1 MPWHRAIVGSNQ
13 MVTPPFFH
21 TVTIPTK
28 KKKMAQHDDDDLC
41 FNRLAMRGHVSR
53 LIVNPSCGTYSV
65 FFHFTV
71 NRDPRPTKVLRAC
84 GEFWGTEYESQI
96 LKLKEGSFV
105 KVTGY
110 LKPDDCFD
118 LELLEVIA

>member
-1 MPWHRAIVGSNQ
+1 MTQSDN
-13 MVTPPFFH
+13 
-21 TVTIPTK
+21 
-28 KKKMAQHDDDDLC
+28 DDDDFC
-41 FNRLAMRGHVSR
+41 FNRLTLTGQISR
-53 LIVNPSCGTYSV
+53 LRIESSCGTYSV

-71 NRDPRPTKVLRAC
+71 NRNPRPTKVLRAC